1 MEKVFAKII
10 LLTVLFS
17 ILALGVLEK
26 ANLGVE
32 WKSVDKEPLQKLSV
46 APNFT
51 VNKEERAEEVSVEDL
66 YYLALSIFGSVE
78 ASERYNLGKNRI
90 YQRRSATPIILEIR
104 EKWNTLSA
112 GLKKK
117 LEFIFARPTDSGG
130 DWPDYTQHI
139 LPQLYNTT
147 HFVLHWTNGSDGGDP
162 IDAVPLN
169 DTDMNGYPDYVENFA
184 DIFEYVWDMEVN
196 IFGFS
201 APPSDEER
209 PNDAYNGN
217 PDSRYDVFIF
227 DMNYYG
233 FADPEQW
240 GNSTFSYIGVE
251 NDYEGFSLGQLEA
264 MQVTA
269 AHEFFHAIQFGYD
282 SHEERWWMETTATY
296 MEDEVFPDINANYR
310 YLPSWFLWPDRGLE
324 NTSGLHEYG
333 NFIFAKFLS
342 ENFGDVIIKEIW
354 EKMSE
359 PNMDGLIAINYTL
372 SSKNSTLTEVFSAFI
387 TANFF
392 LEEMYEDGLDYRET
406 LSNASFKGVWIEY
419 QYDASTAQNSTEI
432 NATNV
437 NWDAWMDKWATDYI
451 TLKLDPEVPKY
462 KILFDGLDSNT
473 NYLVKLATKKEGT
486 IDERVFQLNEQKDG
500 YLILTYDEFENVTLI
515 IANAGNT
522 TTSNPS
528 WRVIIDFFEASA
540 ALLQVLPELTLEQ
553 LYTNFTINVTIE
565 NIFDLWAIEIE
576 LQWNKTILECAD
588 AMPVLLWANTS
599 ILYDELNGT
608 AGNYRLKMEGLEPS
622 APFNGNATVAAFQF
636 YATEIGKSF
645 LQLTNIS
652 LIDTAG
658 QAIPY
663 QAKTGYFETL
673 SHDVAIINLSVS
685 KTVVKRGELLA
696 INVTI
701 ENQGNFTEFFNVTF
715 YGDAMVLGKREVTLD
730 PGDVTVL
737 TFLWDTSGYSTG
749 DYIVKAT
756 IERLP
761 NEVDIKDNDS
771 TGNTVI
777 ITTFTSRPISGGSGG
792 IRRVAFCFM

>member
-1 MEKVFAKII
+1 MERAFVKII

-17 ILALGVLEK
+17 LLALGVLEK
-26 ANLGVE
+26 ITLEVE
-32 WKSVDKEPLQKLSV
+32 WKSVDKGPLQKLSV

-51 VNKEERAEEVSVEDL
+51 VNKEGRVEEASIENL

-78 ASERYNLGKNRI
+78 ASGQYNLGKNQV
-90 YQRRSATPIILEIR
+90 YQQRSATSIILEIL
-104 EKWNTLSA
+104 ENWNTLSA
-112 GLKKK
+112 DLKKK
-117 LEFIFARPTDSGG
+117 LKFIFARPTDEGG

-147 HFVLHWTNGSDGGDP
+147 HFVFHWTNGSDGGDP

-169 DTDMNGYPDYVENFA
+169 DTDGNGFPDYVETFA
-184 DIFEYVWDMEVN
+184 EIFEYVWDMEVN
-196 IFGFS
+196 VFGYLP
-201 APPSDEER
+201 PPSDEER

-217 PDSRYDVFIF
+217 PDNRYDVFIF
-227 DMNYYG
+227 DMPYYG
-233 FADPEQW
+233 FADPEDW
-240 GNSTFSYIGVE
+240 NTSSYSYIGVE
-251 NDYEGFSLGQLEA
+251 NDYQGFSAPQLEA

-282 SHEERWWMETTATY
+282 CHEESWWMETTATY
-296 MEDEVFPDINANYR
+296 MEDEVYPDVNNNYQ
-310 YLPSWFLWPDRGLE
+310 YLLSWFAWPDRGLE
-324 NTSGLHEYG
+324 NTTGLHEYG

-342 ENFGDVIIKEIW
+342 ENFGDIVIKEIW

-359 PNMDGLIAINYTL
+359 PDMDGLVAINNTL
-372 SSKNSTLTEVFSAFI
+372 LTKNSSLIEIFGAFI

-392 LEEMYEDGLDYRET
+392 LEEMYEDGVDYREV
-406 LSNASFKGVWIEY
+406 LSGTPFKGVWIEY
-419 QYDASTAQNSTEI
+419 EYDAFIAQNTTEI

-473 NYLVKLATKKEGT
+473 NYLVKLATKKEGIIT
-486 IDERVFQLNEQKDG
+486 ERVFQLNEQKDG
-500 YLILTYDEFENVTLI
+500 YLILTYDGFENVTLI

-528 WRVIIDFFEASA
+528 WRVIIDFFEASV
-540 ALLQVLPELTLEQ
+540 ALLQVLPELTFEQ

-588 AMPVLLWANTS
+588 AMPVLLWSNTS
-599 ILYDELNGT
+599 ILYEELNGT
-608 AGNYRLKMEGLEPS
+608 AGIYRLKMEGLEPS
-622 APFNGNATVAAFQF
+622 VPLSGNATVATFQF
-636 YATEIGKSF
+636 YAAEIGESF

-652 LIDTAG
+652 LIDTVG

-663 QAKTGYFETL
+663 QAKTGYFKTL

-685 KTVVKRGELLA
+685 KTVVKKGELLA

-701 ENQGNFTEFFNVTF
+701 ENQGNFTESFNVTF
-715 YGDAMVLGKREVTLD
+715 YGDAIVLGRQEVTLD
-730 PGDVTVL
+730 PDDVTVL

-761 NEVDIKDNDS
+761 NEVDVKDNDS

-777 ITTFTSRPISGGSGG
+777 ITTFASRPISGGSGG
-792 IRRVAFCFM
+792 IRRVAFCLM